1 MALENQWW
9 HGPRIK
15 IELSE
20 ADGGGTGWASL
31 CATHGEYL
39 LVPVVEVSAAPATG
53 QKQAAAEDGV
63 GAQVRPCYGFVPSTF
78 MSATFVDA
86 GVFTGAIRAQ
96 IPARKTAR
104 RALGMLQ
111 GKNSSAVRA

>member
-63 GAQVRPCYGFVPSTF
+63 GAQVRPCYGFVPS
-78 MSATFVDA
+78 
-86 GVFTGAIRAQ
+86 
-96 IPARKTAR
+96 P
-104 RALGMLQ
+104 L
-111 GKNSSAVRA
+111 